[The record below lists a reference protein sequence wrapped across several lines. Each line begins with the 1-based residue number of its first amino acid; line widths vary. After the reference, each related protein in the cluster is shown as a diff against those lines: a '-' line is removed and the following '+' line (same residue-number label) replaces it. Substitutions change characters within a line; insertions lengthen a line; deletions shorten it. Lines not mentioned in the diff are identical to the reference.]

1 LFESEFGIYEVEIVK
16 EGVAN
21 GSESRKE
28 WRPFFVVVTREER
41 FEARRED
48 LRGGKGLL
56 VVFRQRLVV
65 DAA

>member
-1 LFESEFGIYEVEIVK
+1 VEIVK

>member
-1 LFESEFGIYEVEIVK
+1 VDIVE

-41 FEARRED
+41 FDARRED
-48 LRGGKGLL
+48 LRSGKGLL
-56 VVFRQRLVV
+56 VVLRDRLVV